1 MTDAKLKS
9 ELDAL
14 LRADLKNRGHIES
27 GSLYKSIN
35 FIVVDGKISLEANDY
50 IQYLDDGKFLY
61 SFFKS
66 NAFLYLIGDYVSDE
80 IVEDINK
87 KI

>member
-1 MTDAKLKS
+1 MTDVQLKKD
-9 ELDAL
+9 LDAL
-14 LRADLKNRGHIES
+14 LRSYLKKRGHIES

-35 FIVVDGKISLEANDY
+35 FNVINKKISLEANDY
-50 IQYLDDGKFLY
+50 IQYLDDGNFLTL
-61 SFFKS
+61 FFKS
-66 NAFLYLIGDYVSDE
+66 NAFIDLIGDYVSDE